1 VGLKTGI
8 AAPMLVLG
16 TDADRHHAVYGAVQ
30 DFAQNVQKVR
40 ALDELRDA
48 VEDISR
54 WLGFDRFAIVNH
66 VDFGRVVPSVR
77 ITNYPVEMVGLLREN
92 GLMRDPVL
100 RASERASVGF
110 AWDQLPSL
118 VATREG
124 DDEYMRECAR
134 LGMANGFTVP
144 NNVPGEILGSAHFAV
159 SDAAKLPRDY
169 FAAAQSVGAFGF
181 EAARKLVR
189 EAGITVTPEP
199 VPLSQRQRDC
209 LVQVARGKSD
219 GVIAEILGLRPRT
232 VNEYVEAAKR
242 RYVVATRQQLVVK
255 ALFRSEISFSEV
267 LN

>member
-1 VGLKTGI
+1 M
-8 AAPMLVLG
+8 PHLG
-16 TDADRHHAVYGAVQ
+16 AESEPDRAIYRAVR
-30 DFAQNVQKVR
+30 DFALHAQRVTT
-40 ALDELRDA
+40 LDDLREA
-48 VEDISR
+48 VADMAR

-66 VDFGRVVPSVR
+66 VDFGRVVPSVKL
-77 ITNYPVEMVGLLREN
+77 TNYPIEMVALLRES

-110 AWDQLPSL
+110 SWDQLPVL
-118 VATREG
+118 VPERDG
-124 DDEYMRECAR
+124 DAEYMRQAAR

-144 NNVPGEILGSAHFAV
+144 NNVPGEILGSCHFAV
-159 SDAAKLPRDY
+159 SDAGALPRDH

-181 EAARKLVR
+181 EAARRLIGQNGS
-189 EAGITVTPEP
+189 AGGDDA